1 VDFSPNKIGVV
12 SHPYSNVLDNQCF
25 WVLESNKRE
34 NRYFF
39 FAGFFVD
46 LAAFFAGAFLAAFLA
61 GIVSLLSLFDSLT
74 TR

>member
-1 VDFSPNKIGVV
+1 LNNKIGVV

-25 WVLESNKRE
+25 ILESSKQE
-34 NRYFF
+34 NSYFF
-39 FAGFFVD
+39 FAAFFVD

-61 GIVSLLSLFDSLT
+61 GIVSLLSLVNSLT